1 METQL
6 PGKCP
11 AAAAAGI
18 CKLQNLGTLVTEP
31 GNSCGWAMGVRA
43 IFAAAETKDILFKIL
58 NLFNLFRISSYHGK
72 EPF

>member
-11 AAAAAGI
+11 VAAVTGI
-18 CKLQNLGTLVTEP
+18 CELQNSWELL
-31 GNSCGWAMGVRA
+31 WLAMGLRA

-72 EPF
+72 EPFYSAYI